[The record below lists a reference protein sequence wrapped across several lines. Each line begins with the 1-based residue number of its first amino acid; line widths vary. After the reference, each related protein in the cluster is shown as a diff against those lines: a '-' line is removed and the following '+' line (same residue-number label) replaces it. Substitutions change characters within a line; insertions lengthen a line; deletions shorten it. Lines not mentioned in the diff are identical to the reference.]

1 MNGSDRPAVTF
12 TPTPATSV
20 AAAEPKR
27 GAVPAVSASA
37 AESASRINVSLWAP
51 PTASTSST
59 GLSPTKAAAQRRD
72 CPRRPAAR
80 AISVT
85 APRLDSTASAL
96 NAHSPPDS
104 PSGTK
109 A

>member
-1 MNGSDRPAVTF
+1 MNGSARPAVTF

-20 AAAEPKR
+20 AAPARKR
-27 GAVPAVSASA
+27 GAEPAVSTSA
-37 AESASRINVSLWAP
+37 PDSASNISVSLCAP

-59 GLSPTKAAAQRRD
+59 GLSPTNAAAQRRES
-72 CPRRPAAR
+72 PRLPAAR
-80 AISVT
+80 ATSAT
-85 APRLDSTASAL
+85 APRLLSTASAL
-96 NAHSPPDS
+96 NAHSPPLS

>member
-1 MNGSDRPAVTF
+1 MNGSARPAVTF
-12 TPTPATSV
+12 TPTPAMSV
-20 AAAEPKR
+20 AAAVRKR
-27 GAVPAVSASA
+27 GSEPAVSASA
-37 AESASRINVSLWAP
+37 PDSASRISVSLCAP

-72 CPRRPAAR
+72 WPRRPAAR
-80 AISVT
+80 ATSAT